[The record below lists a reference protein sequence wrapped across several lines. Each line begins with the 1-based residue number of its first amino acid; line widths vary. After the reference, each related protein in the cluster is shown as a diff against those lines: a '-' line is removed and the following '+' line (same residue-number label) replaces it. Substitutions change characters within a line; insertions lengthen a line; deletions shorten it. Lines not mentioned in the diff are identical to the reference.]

1 MSRTLYLV
9 LLLIT
14 VTVSSVYSQQLSV
27 KSFRALP
34 NDMDARQNFREMDQ
48 NGELCAIVKVVTPES
63 SFQFE
68 IGSLGITKTEQKTG
82 EIWLFIPHGA
92 KRLSIFHKS
101 LGVLRDY
108 FFPERIDE
116 GVCYELVLVSGK
128 TVTTVVANE
137 IESQWLII
145 TSEPTGADVFINDEP
160 AGVTPYQNLLPVG
173 KYNYRL
179 QKTLYLNS
187 AGVVELVS
195 GGQKQKINAKL
206 EPNFGTIDVTSSPE
220 RGASVLLSDRV
231 VMLTNGPAATI
242 GEILD
247 VKLEH
252 PRNRLALANDPH
264 FVECRAAILE
274 FLYQK
279 QLKKA
284 A

>member
-1 MSRTLYLV
+1 MNRYLYLAFFF
-9 LLLIT
+9 IIASFST
-14 VTVSSVYSQQLSV
+14 AIGQQLSV

-48 NGELCAIVKVVTPES
+48 NGELCAIIKVVTPES
-63 SFQFE
+63 GFQFE

-137 IESQWLII
+137 IDSQWLII
-145 TSEPTGADVFINDEP
+145 TSDPSGADVFINDEP

-206 EPNFGTIDVTSSPE
+206 ESNF
-220 RGASVLLSDRV
+220 
-231 VMLTNGPAATI
+231 
-242 GEILD
+242 
-247 VKLEH
+247 
-252 PRNRLALANDPH
+252 
-264 FVECRAAILE
+264 
-274 FLYQK
+274 
-279 QLKKA
+279 
-284 A
+284 